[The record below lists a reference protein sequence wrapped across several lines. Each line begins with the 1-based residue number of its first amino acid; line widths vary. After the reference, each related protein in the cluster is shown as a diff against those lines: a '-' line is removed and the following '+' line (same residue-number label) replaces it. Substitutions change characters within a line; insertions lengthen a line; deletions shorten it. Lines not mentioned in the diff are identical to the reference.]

1 MVKWGNVN
9 PSTSAQGVQLIHKIL
24 VPKTAIMIYKTVAIL
39 AALPAA
45 VVAYDKAAAATWA
58 QDCA

>member
-1 MVKWGNVN
+1 
-9 PSTSAQGVQLIHKIL
+9 
-24 VPKTAIMIYKTVAIL
+24 MIYKTVAIL
-39 AALPAA
+39 AALPAT